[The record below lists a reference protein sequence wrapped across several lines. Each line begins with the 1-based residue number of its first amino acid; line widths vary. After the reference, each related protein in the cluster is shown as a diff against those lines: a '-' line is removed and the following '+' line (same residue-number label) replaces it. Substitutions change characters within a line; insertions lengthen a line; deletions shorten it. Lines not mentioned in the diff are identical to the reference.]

1 MTSVLTLSLTSLN
14 PHFRKFRTIQRKLL
28 RKKIVLQIT
37 KHLLNVDI
45 KLGRVTLMSA
55 SNISR
60 AYLLEIRSDEYIDGR
75 IILFLDIP

>member
-55 SNISR
+55 SYISSR
-60 AYLLEIRSDEYIDGR
+60 AYLLEIRHKEIRSDVYIDG
-75 IILFLDIP
+75 